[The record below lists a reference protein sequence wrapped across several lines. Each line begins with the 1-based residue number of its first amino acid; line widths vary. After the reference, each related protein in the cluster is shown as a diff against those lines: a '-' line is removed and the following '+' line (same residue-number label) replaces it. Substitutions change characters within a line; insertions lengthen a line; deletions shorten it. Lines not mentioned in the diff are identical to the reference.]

1 MTAGDIIE
9 GRTNSRRTNKKKFG
23 VTEEQESCS
32 PPCTP
37 MTVQPQL
44 YVPSLTWTQV
54 KLGTYSWLVTTADEN
69 LSDVTE
75 TK

>member
-1 MTAGDIIE
+1 MYAVYTKCENRCDCADVQRSEILNQLIIISDAATTAGDIIE

-37 MTVQPQL
+37 MTVQPH
-44 YVPSLTWTQV
+44 
-54 KLGTYSWLVTTADEN
+54 
-69 LSDVTE
+69 
-75 TK
+75 